1 MRYLLALSLL
11 ALTFAA
17 TAQSTYRWI
26 DKEGKVHYTDRP
38 PAPNEAAKVEK
49 KPSVMLGADPT
60 ASYALRQAVADYPVT
75 LYTQSECGDACK
87 EGREHLT
94 QRGVP
99 FAEKRIVNESDIA
112 TLRPLLGEGDPIVPL
127 MQVGSKV
134 AKGYLR
140 SDWDNLLDAAGYPK
154 ATAKPGAK
162 PATKPAAP

>member
-1 MRYLLALSLL
+1 MRFLLALSLL
-11 ALTFAA
+11 ALAFAA
-17 TAQSTYRWI
+17 TAQSTYRWV

-60 ASYALRQAVADYPVT
+60 ASYALRQAIADYPVT
-75 LYTQSECGDACK
+75 LYSQNDCGDPCK
-87 EGREHLT
+87 EGRDHLT

-99 FAEKRIVNESDIA
+99 FTEKRIVNEADIA
-112 TLRPLLGEGDPIVPL
+112 TLRPLLGDGDPIVPI
-127 MQVGSKV
+127 MHIGSKV

-154 ATAKPGAK
+154 AAAKPGAN
-162 PATKPAAP
+162 PRKPAAP